1 MSRVTEHLSSLS
13 FATWTLVVLF
23 LWFVFGTVLCA
34 NQDFFTAF
42 RGMNSTLT
50 RDWLLDQG
58 QGSTFLK
65 AWFVGLCLIMI
76 VMGVNLVFCSWNR
89 ILKIMRHR
97 FSGAKLFMLIVH
109 VIFGLVALGHL
120 GGFMLGYKYD
130 DVGLKKG
137 GIFSFADDL
146 QLKVTDVHFVDDMQ
160 VLKKS
165 RRDIM
170 KDEFHHKDNFVEVTL
185 QKTGQVLVQDRIYLL
200 KPIHY
205 KDIQITLKRF
215 LPPDADAASPTN
227 GMPGV
232 MVAIAC
238 NPVLKAFLLIYP
250 LMILG
255 IGVHLVMTWQR
266 PEKENSNSKEV

>member
-1 MSRVTEHLSSLS
+1 MSRVTEKLSSLG

-23 LWFVFGTVLCA
+23 LWFVFGTILCA
-34 NQDFFTAF
+34 NQEFFAAF
-42 RGMNSTLT
+42 REMNSTLT
-50 RDWLLDQG
+50 KDWLLDQG
-58 QGSTFLK
+58 HGSTFLK
-65 AWFVGLCLIMI
+65 AWFVGLCLVMI

-137 GIFSFADDL
+137 RIFAFEDGL
-146 QLKVTDVHFVDDMQ
+146 ELKVTDVHFVDDIQ
-160 VLKKS
+160 VLNKS

-170 KDEFHHKDNFVEVTL
+170 KDEFHYKKNFVEVAL
-185 QKTGQVLVQDRIYLL
+185 QKADQVLAHGRVYLL
-200 KPIHY
+200 EPLQY
-205 KDIQITLKRF
+205 KDIRITLKRF
-215 LPPDADAASPTN
+215 LPPEADAASSN
-227 GMPGV
+227 GLPGA

-238 NPVLKAFLLIYP
+238 NPVLKAFLIIYP

-266 PEKENSNSKEV
+266 PEKEI